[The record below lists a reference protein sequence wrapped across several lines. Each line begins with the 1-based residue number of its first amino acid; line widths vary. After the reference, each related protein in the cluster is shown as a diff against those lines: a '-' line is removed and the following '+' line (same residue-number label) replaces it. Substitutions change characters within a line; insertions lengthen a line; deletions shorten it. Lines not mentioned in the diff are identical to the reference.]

1 VEPTQD
7 GVAED
12 GEEEGDGNG
21 NEKAGCGVEGGD
33 DDGDGGEFDE
43 ESDVIFGGDGEG
55 SGARRGGFFER

>member
-1 VEPTQD
+1 VEPAEN

-12 GEEEGDGNG
+12 GEKEGDGNG

-33 DDGDGGEFDE
+33 DDGDGGELDE

>member
-1 VEPTQD
+1 VEPAEN

-12 GEEEGDGNG
+12 GEKEGDGNG

-43 ESDVIFGGDGEG
+43 ESDVIFGRDWEG
-55 SGARRGGFFER
+55 SGARRGGVVKR

>member
-1 VEPTQD
+1 MEPTQD

-12 GEEEGDGNG
+12 GEEEGDGYG
-21 NEKAGCGVEGGD
+21 DEKAGGGVEGGD